1 MIASKTDIITRLKR
15 DILPLGG
22 LRQALPGTVTDMG
35 LGFMEDAFPFRTFPL
50 GAVHELVNEGPE
62 AGAATAGF
70 TAGLLSGLMKKG
82 GAAVWIGSSR
92 NLFPPALKMFGIEP
106 DRVLF
111 IDLYKEKD
119 ILWALEEALKCEGL
133 SAVVGEM
140 PGLSFTAS
148 RRFQLAVE
156 QSRVTGFILRSNP
169 RSLHTN
175 ACVSRWKIKPLP
187 TQADDDL
194 PGLGFPR
201 WQVELLKIR
210 NGRPGAWQVE
220 WEAGRFR
227 PVTEITPSILLEPKR
242 KTG

>member
-1 MIASKTDIITRLKR
+1 
-15 DILPLGG
+15 
-22 LRQALPGTVTDMG
+22 
-35 LGFMEDAFPFRTFPL
+35 
-50 GAVHELVNEGPE
+50 
-62 AGAATAGF
+62 
-70 TAGLLSGLMKKG
+70 MKKG

-106 DRVLF
+106 DRILF
-111 IDLYKEKD
+111 IDLQKEKD
-119 ILWALEEALKCEGL
+119 ILWSLEEALKCEGL

-140 PGLSFTAS
+140 PGLNFTTS

-187 TQADDDL
+187 TQADDGL

-210 NGRPGAWQVE
+210 NGRPGAWKVE